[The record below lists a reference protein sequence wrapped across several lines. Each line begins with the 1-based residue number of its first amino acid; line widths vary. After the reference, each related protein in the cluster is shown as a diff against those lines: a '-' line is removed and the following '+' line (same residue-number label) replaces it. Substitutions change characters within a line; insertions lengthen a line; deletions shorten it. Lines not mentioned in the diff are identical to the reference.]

1 MTMVE
6 LLLQAERALSVG
18 MVDQAE
24 ALYRR
29 VAEADPRNAI
39 ALVGLARVA
48 LERADDREA
57 YVQARRAAAVD
68 PENAAARRLV
78 ERLEEVFV
86 HRGEPVPMVD
96 TIVSPP
102 ATEPARMPKPAR
114 MPPSEP
120 PPAPSASGSPA
131 GATASRP
138 RRGLLRRLLGRGG
151 RA

>member
-1 MTMVE
+1 
-6 LLLQAERALSVG
+6 

-24 ALYRR
+24 GLYRH

-57 YVQARRAAAVD
+57 YVQARRAAVVD

-78 ERLEEVFV
+78 ERLEEVFT
-86 HRGEPVPMVD
+86 HRGEPVPAVD
-96 TIVSPP
+96 TIVPTP
-102 ATEPARMPKPAR
+102 ATEPAS

-120 PPAPSASGSPA
+120 PPSPSASGSPA
-131 GATASRP
+131 GAHASQP
-138 RRGLLRRLLGRGG
+138 RRSLLRRLLGRGG